1 MKWQQ
6 VPTNISR
13 FFLFAFVLLSPQL
26 CSALYSY
33 KIILTGT
40 RQRAKVGFALAVF
53 MLVI

>member
-1 MKWQQ
+1 MAASSYKYFQ
-6 VPTNISR
+6 V
-13 FFLFAFVLLSPQL
+13 FLFAFVLLSPQL